1 MTSSNGKCK
10 HSPRYW
16 PFVRGIHRSPANSP
30 HKGQWLWSFFDLH
43 PYTNCLVNKSR
54 RRWFET
60 PSHSLWC
67 RCNVYCQR
75 SMPSHPTNICTYH
88 DSIAVVAC
96 ATFGIVHFN
105 RFSEQSEISKNMEL
119 NGNALV
125 KMCSGTSYRQV
136 TRTESETCCSERPI
150 SVNVVRMNNLLAHIN
165 KSQR

>member
-1 MTSSNGKCK
+1 MQTFSALLALCEG
-10 HSPRYW
+10 
-16 PFVRGIHRSPANSP
+16 NSP
-30 HKGQWLWSFFDLH
+30 VTCEFPSQRPAALKFLWSAPLH
-43 PYTNCLVNKSR
+43 KLFSKQSR